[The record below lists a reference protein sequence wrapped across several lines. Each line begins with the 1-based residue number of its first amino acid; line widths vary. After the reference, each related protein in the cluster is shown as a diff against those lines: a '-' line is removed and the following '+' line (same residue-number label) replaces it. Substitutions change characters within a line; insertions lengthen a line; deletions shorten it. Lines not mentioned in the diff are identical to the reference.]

1 MTQSRWWLA
10 WLIVIGSV
18 LAGCAA
24 LPDSGGRGT
33 PATPEPA
40 YVRRISITETT
51 VDRLDDGGSIGVQAI
66 SWGPYVDEDG
76 HERTGVGARISISAG
91 RGKGSQSIIV
101 YKGTIFSIGD
111 QQFQVIEL
119 KPNSSLS
126 IKPGSSN
133 GYIVIGQLP

>member
-1 MTQSRWWLA
+1 MTRNRWWLA

-18 LAGCAA
+18 LAGCTA
-24 LPDSGGRGT
+24 LPDFGGRGT

-40 YVRRISITETT
+40 YVRRISIKETT

-66 SWGPYVDEDG
+66 SWGRYVDEDG
-76 HERTGVGARISISAG
+76 HERSGVGARISIATG
-91 RGKGSQSIIV
+91 RDEPAQSIIV
-101 YKGTIFSIGD
+101 YKGTVFSVGD
-111 QQFQVIEL
+111 QRFQVIEL
-119 KPNSSLS
+119 KRNSSLS